1 MDLFHVDESVWKK
14 PLELFDRTEKS
25 FEEDVE
31 TVREWMKTQP
41 HLPEIMEDGKIRNFL
56 ILNKCS
62 VEKTKQKFDMYY
74 TIRGL
79 IPDFYVDSNPKLP
92 HLQENMDVM
101 YCLIHPVLS
110 QEMCRIVIFKMKVP
124 NKCLPRLGAIHAHN
138 INEIRL
144 YEDCM
149 MGEILIFDMQD
160 ASVEDVA
167 KFTPTLLSKMYTVY
181 KNVYSIRLKALYFIN
196 SFPYIR
202 HVIAFLKLILK
213 PKIFQ
218 RIYVCEDSAIL
229 NEIFSKETLPK
240 DYGGQGPSLDELND
254 MLKAKFREHQ
264 DRFNLLDKFRVNENL
279 RPEKLNNDELLGFY
293 GNFKKLNVD

>member
-1 MDLFHVDESVWKK
+1 MGKSYSPKNVFSLLV
-14 PLELFDRTEKS
+14 LEDA
-25 FEEDVE
+25 
-31 TVREWMKTQP
+31 
-41 HLPEIMEDGKIRNFL
+41 KIRNFL

-62 VEKTKQKFDMYY
+62 VEKTKQKVDMYY

-101 YCLIHPVLS
+101 YCVIHPVLS
-110 QEMCRIVIFKMKVP
+110 QEMCRIAIFKMKVP

-202 HVIAFLKLILK
+202 HVIVLLKLILK

-229 NEIFSKETLPK
+229 NEIFSKKTLPK

-254 MLKAKFREHQ
+254 MLKAKFRDHQ
-264 DRFNLLDKFRVNENL
+264 DRFNLLDKLRVNENL
-279 RPEKLNNDELLGFY
+279 RPEKLENDDLLGFY